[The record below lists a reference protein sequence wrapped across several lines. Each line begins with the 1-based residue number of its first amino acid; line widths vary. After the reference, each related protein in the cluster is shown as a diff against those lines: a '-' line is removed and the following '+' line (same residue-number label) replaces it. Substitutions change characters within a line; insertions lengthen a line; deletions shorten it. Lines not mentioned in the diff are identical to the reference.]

1 MAASSDPTNPTR
13 SFQGLLLTL
22 QRFWAER
29 GCVILQPYDMEVGA
43 GTFHPATTLRALGP
57 RPWKA
62 AYVQPSRR
70 PKDGRYGEN
79 PNRLQHYY
87 QFQVILKPSPPDL
100 QQLYLDS
107 LAAIGVDMA
116 LHDIRFVEDDWESP
130 TLGAWGL
137 GWECWCDGMEVSQFT
152 YFQQV
157 AGVECAPV
165 AGELT
170 YGLER
175 LAMYVQGVEN
185 VYDLNFNGLEGE
197 DRISYGDVFLQAEE
211 EFSRHNFEH
220 ADTAMLFRH
229 FGDAEAECKALL
241 AAGEAGEGANATQ
254 HKLSLPA
261 YDQCIKASHVFNL
274 LDARGV
280 ISVTERQSYILRV
293 RELAKA
299 CGAAWLKTAGGGA
312 R

>member
-1 MAASSDPTNPTR
+1 LARTLDPKR
-13 SFQGLLLTL
+13 SFQDLILTL
-22 QRFWAER
+22 QLYWAER
-29 GCVILQPYDMEVGA
+29 GCVILQPYDIEMGA

-57 RPWKA
+57 RPWNA

-100 QQLYLDS
+100 QDLYLES
-107 LAAIGVDMA
+107 LATIGIDFR

-157 AGVECAPV
+157 AGIECAPV

-185 VYDLNFNGLEGE
+185 VYDLNFNGGEG
-197 DRISYGDVFLQAEE
+197 DAKVTYGDVFLQAEKE
-211 EFSRHNFEH
+211 YSRHNFEH
-220 ADTAMLFRH
+220 ADVEILFQR
-229 FGDAEAECKALL
+229 FRDAEKECRALL
-241 AAGEAGEGANATQ
+241 AAGDRPEGHLMVQ
-254 HKLSLPA
+254 PA
-261 YDQCIKASHVFNL
+261 YDQCIKASHAFNL

-299 CGAAWLKTAGGGA
+299 CGAAWLRTEAAGA
-312 R
+312 